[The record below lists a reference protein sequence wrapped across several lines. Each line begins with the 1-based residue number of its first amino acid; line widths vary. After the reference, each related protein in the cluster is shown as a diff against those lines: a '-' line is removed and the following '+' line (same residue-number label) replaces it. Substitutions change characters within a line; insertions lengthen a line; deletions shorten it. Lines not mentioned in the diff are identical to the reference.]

1 MNVKDI
7 ESLSSLLKQWDNFN
21 SGVLFLT
28 KMICTSND
36 WPYGEIWHPDANNEF
51 MVWTG
56 LCSRND
62 DYFEK
67 FSKFS
72 SLHKFAKGIGLIG
85 KTWEQK
91 KLLWLENVSVEG
103 NFLRSSLAP
112 VKGLNSAI
120 SFPILKNEDVICVL
134 CFFLNKISLTDKQ
147 NAEFFFTHSGMIGE
161 ILVNLSL

>member
-7 ESLSSLLKQWDNFN
+7 ESLSSLLKQWGNFN

-36 WPYGEIWHPDANNEF
+36 WPYGEIWHPDAHNEF
-51 MVWTG
+51 MIWTG
-56 LCSRND
+56 LWSRND

-72 SLHKFAKGIGLIG
+72 SLHNFV
-85 KTWEQK
+85 
-91 KLLWLENVSVEG
+91 LWLENVSDER